1 MQTIVST
8 CIYRKK
14 KDLRY
19 VQIPSKITLLEK
31 NCNLIRPK
39 PKPYIDFRVN
49 TQILTFLSTMFT
61 FHE

>member
-31 NCNLIRPK
+31 NCNLIRPNQSL
-39 PKPYIDFRVN
+39 DFRVN
-49 TQILTFLSTMFT
+49 TQFCHF
-61 FHE
+61 